1 MRWNPEWVPDPELLS
16 DVLFTL
22 GTILSISRFSFI
34 MPANEALGTMLVS
47 FRRTVADLFKI
58 TGMFLLVLMC
68 FACGIATLYAPTRCD
83 TTMFGRSAFLPG
95 LGDRA

>member
-1 MRWNPEWVPDPELLS
+1 MIWDPNWVPDPELVS

-47 FRRTVADLFKI
+47 FRRTVADLLKI
-58 TGMFLLVLMC
+58 TGMFLLVLMA
-68 FACGIATLYAPTRCD
+68 FACGIATLYAPNKCHTKY
-83 TTMFGRSAFLPG
+83 FGRYSVSL
-95 LGDRA
+95 D